1 MEEGDGAQKVPIE
14 VWEYVALHG
23 ERDPVQ
29 VTMVIDFK
37 RDLIREEIVLGYP
50 GRLNLI
56 TCALKSRELS
66 IWRQEEMWLK
76 MASERWEAWKD
87 LV

>member
-23 ERDPVQ
+23 ERDPVE

-37 RDLIREEIVLGYP
+37 RDQIREEIVLG
-50 GRLNLI
+50 LI

>member
-1 MEEGDGAQKVPIE
+1 MEEGDGAQKVPID

-23 ERDPVQ
+23 ERDPVE

-37 RDLIREEIVLGYP
+37 RDQIREEIVLG
-50 GRLNLI
+50 LI

>member
-37 RDLIREEIVLGYP
+37 RDQIREEIVLG
-50 GRLNLI
+50 LI

>member
-37 RDLIREEIVLGYP
+37 RDQIREEIG
-50 GRLNLI
+50 
-56 TCALKSRELS
+56 S
-66 IWRQEEMWLK
+66 EERFLMTIPL
-76 MASERWEAWKD
+76 A
-87 LV
+87 

>member
-1 MEEGDGAQKVPIE
+1 MEEGDGAQKVPID
-14 VWEYVALHG
+14 VWEYVVLHG
-23 ERDPVQ
+23 ERDPVE

-37 RDLIREEIVLGYP
+37 RDQIREEIVLG
-50 GRLNLI
+50 LI